1 MTRLRIAQLD
11 VDRRNAARAP
21 SIGGRCRRFASMS
34 APSRDAIGRAVALP
48 VDRRTT
54 NAVQALAKLQREL
67 RRKEAIEFV
76 GLLRPKLPRT
86 RHIPFREED
95 VLRLESSK

>member
-1 MTRLRIAQLD
+1 
-11 VDRRNAARAP
+11 
-21 SIGGRCRRFASMS
+21 MS